1 MPPTHNAGRSILL
14 PLATLAVSVSACAPN
29 PTGDAGLVARIDS
42 MAQAEV
48 DSDTTASVAIGVMR
62 GTDVVLARGYGQ
74 ADMELD
80 VAATAETVYRIGSIT
95 KQFTS
100 TAIMQ
105 LVEWGQIGL
114 DDEITKF
121 LPDYPTQGHR
131 VTIHHLLTHT
141 SGIKSYTGIS
151 PANMSRAFRRDLTHD
166 ELLDMFKN
174 IPFDFAPGEQYRYNN
189 SGYYLLGV
197 IIEQVTGQSYADYL
211 DEHIFDPLDMHV
223 SYYCDEKTIIPNR
236 AEGYARLDGKLVNDD
251 PISMNI
257 PGAAGALCSTVTD
270 LMKWQRAINER
281 RLVNEASYTRMTTPA
296 VLNNDSAI
304 TYGYGL
310 RMGEVDGHRQIA
322 HGGGINGFVTMLSYY
337 PDEDLTVVVLSNTPG
352 RHPSDM
358 AQRIGHWAL
367 ETQ

>member
-1 MPPTHNAGRSILL
+1 MPATVRNTRPILL
-14 PLATLAVSVSACAPN
+14 ALATLAIGVPACAQ
-29 PTGDAGLVARIDS
+29 TGDAALVARIDS
-42 MAQAEV
+42 MARAEV
-48 DSDTTASVAIGVMR
+48 ASDTTASVAIGVLR
-62 GTDVVLARGYGQ
+62 GTDVVLARGYGL
-74 ADMELD
+74 ADVELD
-80 VAATAETVYRIGSIT
+80 VSATAETVYRIGSIT

-105 LVEWGQIGL
+105 LVEWGQISL

-151 PANMSRAFRRDLTHD
+151 PDNMSGAFRRDLTHD

-174 IPFDFAPGEQYRYNN
+174 LPFDFAPGEQWRYNN

-197 IIEQVTGQSYADYL
+197 IIERVTGQSYADYL
-211 DEHIFDPLDMHV
+211 GEHIFGPFDMHA

-270 LMKWQRAINER
+270 LLKWQRAMNER
-281 RLVNEASYTRMTTPA
+281 RTVNEAAYTRMTTPA
-296 VLNNDSAI
+296 VLDNDSTV

-310 RMGEVDGHRQIA
+310 GIREANGHRQIA

-337 PDEDLTVVVLSNTPG
+337 PDDDLTVVVLSNTPG
-352 RHPSDM
+352 RHPQTM
-358 AQRIGHWAL
+358 AQQIANWAY

>member
-1 MPPTHNAGRSILL
+1 MPATVSNTRPILL
-14 PLATLAVSVSACAPN
+14 ALATLAVGVPACAQS
-29 PTGDAGLVARIDS
+29 GDAALVARIDS
-42 MAQAEV
+42 MARAEV
-48 DSDTTASVAIGVMR
+48 ASDATASVAIGVLR
-62 GTDVVLARGYGQ
+62 GTDVVLARGYGL
-74 ADMELD
+74 ADVELD
-80 VAATAETVYRIGSIT
+80 VSATAETVYRIGSVT

-105 LVEWGQIGL
+105 LVEWGQISL

-151 PANMSRAFRRDLTHD
+151 PDNMSGAFRRDLTHD

-174 IPFDFAPGEQYRYNN
+174 LPFDFAPGEQWRYNN

-197 IIEQVTGQSYADYL
+197 IIERVTGQSYADHL
-211 DEHIFDPLDMHV
+211 GEHIFGPLDMHA

-236 AEGYARLDGKLVNDD
+236 AEGYARLAGKLVNDD

-270 LMKWQRAINER
+270 LLKWQRAVNER
-281 RLVNEASYTRMTTPA
+281 RIVNEAAYTRMTTPA
-296 VLNNDSAI
+296 VLDNDSTV

-310 RMGEVDGHRQIA
+310 
-322 HGGGINGFVTMLSYY
+322 
-337 PDEDLTVVVLSNTPG
+337 
-352 RHPSDM
+352 
-358 AQRIGHWAL
+358 
-367 ETQ
+367 